1 MGPKMLRLLEAHWAG
16 QLMIAKEQGFY
27 GPPFGTSRGM
37 TQGSKFSPSAFNIIV
52 DKVVRYWLA
61 LVLEDDGGTV
71 VLDGLGLT
79 VRERLPLFYADD
91 GFVGSR
97 DSVWLQQALDVL
109 LSLFRR
115 EGLEANIRKNE
126 SMTFFPG
133 HITTGLSNRACEQ

>member
-1 MGPKMLRLLEAHWAG
+1 MGPKMLRLLLAHWDG

-97 DSVWLQQALDVL
+97 DSVAFGYNRRWMFFCLYSVVKDLRPTSGRT
-109 LSLFRR
+109 SL
-115 EGLEANIRKNE
+115 
-126 SMTFFPG
+126 
-133 HITTGLSNRACEQ
+133 